1 MELDPT
7 VWGPHYW
14 FVLFSIAVSYP
25 TNPNDVIKKKYYDF
39 FHNLPLFIPHIE
51 IGDDFSKILD
61 KYPVT
66 PYLDSRDSLMKWI
79 HFIHNR
85 INLKLGKNEIKL
97 SEAVQEYYKHY
108 LPRDIKKEKE
118 RKRNEKILYIT
129 IIFLLTS
136 LSVYAYK
143 FKQS

>member
-66 PYLDSRDSLMKWI
+66 PYLDSRDSLMKWV

-97 SEAVQEYYKHY
+97 SEAVQEYYNHY

-143 FKQS
+143 FKK

>member
-143 FKQS
+143 FKK

>member
-25 TNPNDVIKKKYYDF
+25 TNPNDVVKKKYYDF

-66 PYLDSRDSLMKWI
+66 PYLDSRDSMIKWV

-97 SEAVQEYYKHY
+97 SEAVQEYYNHY

-136 LSVYAYK
+136 LSIYSYK
-143 FKQS
+143 FNKN